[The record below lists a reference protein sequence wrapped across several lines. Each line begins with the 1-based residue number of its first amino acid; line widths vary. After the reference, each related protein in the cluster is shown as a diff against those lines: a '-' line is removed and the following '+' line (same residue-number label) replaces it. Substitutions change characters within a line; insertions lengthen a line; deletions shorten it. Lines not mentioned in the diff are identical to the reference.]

1 MNNGFNEMPK
11 PDTPSKSTIE
21 IEINRPLQQTA
32 NNSVIATLL
41 MPPQLKTTKKP
52 QLALLAKKSSK
63 KQKLMYNA
71 PQTQKLEHP

>member
-21 IEINRPLQQTA
+21 IEINRPLPQTA
-32 NNSVIATLL
+32 VATLL